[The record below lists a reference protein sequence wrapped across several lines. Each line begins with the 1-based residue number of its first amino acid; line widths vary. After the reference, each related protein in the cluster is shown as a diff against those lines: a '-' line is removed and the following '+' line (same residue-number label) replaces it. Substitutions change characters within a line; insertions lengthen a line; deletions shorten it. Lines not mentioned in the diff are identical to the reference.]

1 MLQHWMIFH
10 SCYKGNT
17 TSCTEWQMNTQTGMS
32 WNEPFFF
39 FSPSFFFPFGF
50 DPSSL
55 ASFSSMVCCF
65 FLLSFALSSFK
76 PQFLG
81 SFLMLFYHVSFHPF
95 IFHSD
100 LMSFLSSI
108 IWIQGNLFMR
118 QSIHTPPH
126 KGPQSLFFVIQ
137 VVYNSW
143 KWLLYTVNTGWY
155 CYIALRLLQQIK
167 THGSHTKMLSELW
180 NWVIEC
186 NWL

>member
-1 MLQHWMIFH
+1 
-10 SCYKGNT
+10 
-17 TSCTEWQMNTQTGMS
+17 
-32 WNEPFFF
+32 
-39 FSPSFFFPFGF
+39 
-50 DPSSL
+50 
-55 ASFSSMVCCF
+55 
-65 FLLSFALSSFK
+65 
-76 PQFLG
+76 
-81 SFLMLFYHVSFHPF
+81 MLFYHVSFHPF

-118 QSIHTPPH
+118 QPIHTPPH
-126 KGPQSLFFVIQ
+126 KGPQSLFFEIQ

-186 NWL
+186 NWLWNLGFEQFLQIAANLGKLLQKSLVTAGSCWMLSRQSNCPNAPEVMMLLYQWFFLYSNC